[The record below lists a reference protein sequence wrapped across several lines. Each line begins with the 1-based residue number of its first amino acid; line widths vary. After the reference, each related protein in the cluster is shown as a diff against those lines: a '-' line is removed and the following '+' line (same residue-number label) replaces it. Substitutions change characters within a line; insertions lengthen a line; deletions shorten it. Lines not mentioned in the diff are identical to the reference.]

1 MGDPKGSAF
10 SDILDVYLSRRAL
23 LKAGLLTVGT
33 ALFGAPGR
41 SPLSAVPRR
50 ESRDDFSF
58 HEVRHGVDEML
69 HVAPGYEVQVLIR
82 WGDSVL
88 AGAAPFNP
96 EHPQAEHQARQF
108 GYNNDFIAY
117 FPLPKG
123 SLNSRRG
130 LLCVNHEFTNEELMF
145 PGWNEGP
152 VSKGAE
158 RDRVY
163 TEMAAHGASIIEVK
177 RLRGAWHI
185 VPDSPYARRITAHET
200 RIRIS
205 RPLAAHPRMKT
216 RDDPGGAWVLGT
228 VNDCAGG
235 VTPWGTY
242 LMAEEN
248 FDQYFSGSLEG
259 HPEARNYARYGV
271 PKQSYVWGEYD
282 PRWHINRE
290 PLEANRFGWIVELDP
305 FKPHI
310 VPVKRT
316 ALGRFKH
323 EGAKC
328 VVNGDGRVVVYMG
341 DDEAFEYLYR
351 FVSRGRFQENAP
363 GSNQDLLDRGT
374 LWVARFSEDGVLQWL
389 PLRWGELGLTKAQG
403 FESQADVL
411 LETRRA
417 ADIVGATPMD
427 RPEGIDVSLRNHAVF
442 LSLTNNSKRL
452 LTQTDGAN
460 PRAHNRW
467 GHIIELTP
475 PGGDH
480 AAEQYRWDLVVRC
493 GDPADYL
500 TAARWHPGT
509 SSQGWFS
516 CPDNLA
522 VDHAGRLWVATDQGK
537 EWPAASG
544 TADGLW
550 GLCTDGALRGKGR
563 MFLRAPVGAEV
574 CGPCF
579 TPDGDT
585 LFLSI
590 QHPGADGAEG
600 YPGFGK
606 TSTFEQ
612 PVTRWPDFAPGRPP
626 RPAVVAITRAGGGTI
641 GV

>member
-1 MGDPKGSAF
+1 MGDPKGRAF
-10 SDILDVYLSRRAL
+10 SDIFDAYLSRRSVV
-23 LKAGLLTVGT
+23 KAGLLTVGT
-33 ALFGAPGR
+33 ALLGATGR
-41 SPLSAVPRR
+41 SPLSALPMRGI
-50 ESRDDFSF
+50 RDDFSF
-58 HEVRHGVDEML
+58 HEVRHGVDEIL
-69 HVAPGYEVQVLIR
+69 HVPPGYEVHVLMR
-82 WGDSVL
+82 WGDPVL
-88 AGAAPFNP
+88 AGAAPFDP
-96 EHPQAEHQARQF
+96 AHPKAEHQARQF

-123 SLNSRRG
+123 SLNPRHG
-130 LLCVNHEFTNEELMF
+130 LLCVNHEFTNEALMF
-145 PGWNEGP
+145 PAWS
-152 VSKGAE
+152 VRAASAQAKRE
-158 RDRVY
+158 RVH
-163 TEMAAHGASIIEVK
+163 TEMAALGASIIEVK
-177 RLRGAWHI
+177 RLAEAWRV

-200 RIRIS
+200 RMRIS
-205 RPLAAHPRMKT
+205 GPLAAHPRMKT
-216 RDDPGGAWVLGT
+216 RDDPGGTRVLGT
-228 VNDCAGG
+228 ISNCAGG

-248 FDQYFSGSLEG
+248 FDHYFSGSLQG

-271 PKQSYVWGEYD
+271 PKQGSVWGEYD

-290 PLEANRFGWIVELDP
+290 PLEVNRFGWMVEVDP
-305 FKPHI
+305 FKQDI
-310 VPVKRT
+310 APVKRT

-351 FVSRGRFQENAP
+351 FVSRERFQERAP

-374 LWVARFSEDGVLQWL
+374 LWVARFGEDGALQWL
-389 PLRWGELGLTKAQG
+389 ALRWGELGLTKERG

-427 RPEGIDVSLRNHAVF
+427 RPEGIDVNPRNQSVF
-442 LSLTNNSKRL
+442 LSLTNNRGRL
-452 LTQTDGAN
+452 LAQVDGAN

-467 GHIIELTP
+467 GHIIELQP

-480 AAEQYRWDLVVRC
+480 AAQQYHWDMVVRC
-493 GDPADYL
+493 GNPADRL
-500 TAARWHPGT
+500 TAASWHPET

-516 CPDNLA
+516 CPDNL
-522 VDHAGRLWVATDQGK
+522 VLDHAGRLWVATDQGK

-579 TPDGDT
+579 TPDDET

-590 QHPGADGAEG
+590 QHPGADGAES
-600 YPGFGK
+600 YPGFGRP
-606 TSTFEQ
+606 STFEQ
-612 PVTRWPDFAPGRPP
+612 PVTRWPDFVPGRPP
-626 RPAVVAITRAGGGTI
+626 RPAVVAITRAGGGRI
-641 GV
+641 GM